1 MHILAP
7 VKRSLSK
14 HIQTLVKCTAEQ
26 VASISTA
33 QQEIPIPNAY
43 THSAAQVSSVPSI
56 QGEEKQFMREA
67 AEHFINYAVDS
78 QSGDGKVVNLVN
90 PNQMKNE
97 FRQHGCAIE
106 LDDLQQPCDKDVLLS
121 GIQQSLKFCVNTR
134 HPLFF
139 NQLYACSDV
148 VSTVGDWLATVVNTN
163 VHTFEVAPVFTVVEV
178 EVLSKIARVIG
189 GEYAQVHD
197 GLFAPGGSIANL
209 YGMHIAR
216 NRVDPDFKT
225 RGASGGPNVVA
236 LTSAH
241 SHYSYKKSAILTGVG
256 LDNLI
261 AVKCDERGAMI
272 PEELDAAIEKSKA
285 NGQTPFFVGATA
297 GTTVLGACDP
307 FIEIADV
314 CKKHGLWLHVDG
326 CWGGS
331 AIISPKY
338 KHLVDGMNRAD
349 SISWNFHKWLGQPT
363 QCSAFVSKH
372 ANILK
377 QVNALNADYL
387 FQPDKLNT
395 EYDLGD
401 KTIQCGRKADAYK
414 LWLSW
419 KALGDQGFAEKV
431 EHAFH
436 LAEHIENR
444 VRNSD
449 GKFVLVTEPTCTN
462 VCFWYV
468 PPSLRPFDSSQTE
481 KYEAIS
487 KAAPYLKERMQ
498 QSGDAMIGYQPLDG
512 LPNFFRIVFASSFNV
527 TTDDLDAML
536 ARMDQYGQSL

>member
-377 QVNALNADYL
+377 Q
-387 FQPDKLNT
+387 
-395 EYDLGD
+395 
-401 KTIQCGRKADAYK
+401 TIYSNPISQIRNMIWEIKQYNV
-414 LWLSW
+414 
-419 KALGDQGFAEKV
+419 AEKPMLINFGCPGKRW
-431 EHAFH
+431 EIKGLQRRWNMLFTQLSILKIECETPMENLCQLRNPHAPTSVFGMCLH
-436 LAEHIENR
+436 LCDHLTPAKP
-444 VRNSD
+444 RNM
-449 GKFVLVTEPTCTN
+449 KLFPKQL
-462 VCFWYV
+462 
-468 PPSLRPFDSSQTE
+468 L
-481 KYEAIS
+481 I
-487 KAAPYLKERMQ
+487 
-498 QSGDAMIGYQPLDG
+498 
-512 LPNFFRIVFASSFNV
+512 
-527 TTDDLDAML
+527 
-536 ARMDQYGQSL
+536 